1 MSDIIVVNAVSR
13 ESGTSNEA
21 RRLRREGKLPAVV
34 YGGDKDSIAVTLEP
48 RELLK
53 ILKSDSGQNTVFEVK
68 IGDKGAAEIVMVF
81 DYQVDPIR
89 HHLTHADLVRIS
101 MDKAIEVSVHLV
113 FTGEPLG
120 VKNDGGVL
128 DQAMR
133 EVMVECL
140 PTDIPESLEVD
151 VSELEI
157 GDSVRVVD
165 IKLPPNV
172 KMLIDEDTTLAS
184 VVPPVSEEDLEV
196 AVEEVLFGEEVE
208 PELVGEGEEGEAQPD
223 AKPDKEEAGDKE

>member
-1 MSDIIVVNAVSR
+1 MSEIIVNAVSR
-13 ESGTSNEA
+13 EQGSSNEA
-21 RRLRREGKLPAVV
+21 RRLRRAGKLPAVV
-34 YGGDKDSIAVTLEP
+34 YGGAKDSIAVTLEP

-53 ILKSDSGQNTVFEVK
+53 ILKSDSGQNTVFQVK
-68 IGDKGAAEIVMVF
+68 IGDEGAAETVMVF

-101 MDKAIEVSVHLV
+101 MDKAIEVSVQLV
-113 FTGEPLG
+113 FSGEPLG
-120 VKNDGGVL
+120 VKIDGGVL

-133 EVMVECL
+133 EVGVECL

-172 KMLIDEDTTLAS
+172 KVLIDEDTTLAS
-184 VVPPVSEEDLEV
+184 VVPPVSEEDLE
-196 AVEEVLFGEEVE
+196 APVEEVPFGEEVE
-208 PELVGEGEEGEAQPD
+208 PELVGEDEEGEADPD
-223 AKPDKEEAGDKE
+223 AKPEKEEGGDSE

>member
-1 MSDIIVVNAVSR
+1 MSEIIVNAISR

-53 ILKSDSGQNTVFEVK
+53 ILKSDSGQNTVFQVK
-68 IGDKGAAEIVMVF
+68 IGDKGIAETVMVF

-89 HHLTHADLVRIS
+89 HNLTHADLVRIS
-101 MDKAIEVSVHLV
+101 MDKLIEVSVQLV
-113 FTGEPLG
+113 FSGEPQG
-120 VKNDGGVL
+120 VKLDGGVL

-133 EVMVECL
+133 EVTVECL

-151 VSELEI
+151 VSELMI
-157 GDSVRVVD
+157 GDSVRVAD
-165 IKLPPNV
+165 IKVPRNV
-172 KMLIDEDTTLAS
+172 KVLFDEDTTLAS

-196 AVEEVLFGEEVE
+196 AVEEVPFGEEVE
-208 PELVGEGEEGEAQPD
+208 PELVGVDEEGEAQPE
-223 AKPDKEEAGDKE
+223 AKPEKEEGGDSE

>member
-1 MSDIIVVNAVSR
+1 MSEIIVNAVSR
-13 ESGTSNEA
+13 EPGSGNDA

-34 YGGDKDSIAVTLEP
+34 YGGDKDSIAVTLDP

-53 ILKSDSGQNTVFEVK
+53 ILKSDSGQNTIFQVK
-68 IGDKGAAEIVMVF
+68 IGDKGAAETVMVF

-113 FTGEPLG
+113 FTGEPEG
-120 VKNDGGVL
+120 VKIDGGVL

-133 EVMVECL
+133 EVTVECL

-151 VSELEI
+151 VSALQI
-157 GDSVRVVD
+157 GDSVRVAD
-165 IKLPPNV
+165 IVVPPGV
-172 KMLIDEDTTLAS
+172 TMLTDEDSTLAS

-196 AVEEVLFGEEVE
+196 AVEEVPFGEEVE
-208 PELVGEGEEGEAQPD
+208 PERVGVDEKGEAPSEEEE
-223 AKPDKEEAGDKE
+223 PEKEEAGDSE

>member
-1 MSDIIVVNAVSR
+1 MSEIIVNAVSR
-13 ESGTSNEA
+13 EKGSSNEA
-21 RRLRREGKLPAVV
+21 RRLRRAGKLPAVV
-34 YGGDKDSIAVTLEP
+34 YGGAKDSIAVTLEP

-53 ILKSDSGQNTVFEVK
+53 ILKSDSGQNTVFQVK
-68 IGDKGAAEIVMVF
+68 IGDEGAAETVMVF

-101 MDKAIEVSVHLV
+101 MDKAIEVSVQLV
-113 FTGEPLG
+113 FSGEPEG
-120 VKNDGGVL
+120 VKIDGGVL

-133 EVMVECL
+133 EVSVECL

-172 KMLIDEDTTLAS
+172 KVLIDEDTTLAS
-184 VVPPVSEEDLEV
+184 VVPPVSEEDLE
-196 AVEEVLFGEEVE
+196 APVEEVPFGEEVE
-208 PELVGEGEEGEAQPD
+208 PELVGEDEEGEAQPD
-223 AKPDKEEAGDKE
+223 AKPEKEEGGDSE

>member
-1 MSDIIVVNAVSR
+1 MSEIIVNAVSR
-13 ESGTSNEA
+13 EQGSSNEA
-21 RRLRREGKLPAVV
+21 RRLRRAGKLPAVV
-34 YGGDKDSIAVTLEP
+34 YGGAKDSIAVTLEP

-53 ILKSDSGQNTVFEVK
+53 ILKSDSGQNTVFQVK
-68 IGDKGAAEIVMVF
+68 IGDEGAAETVMVF

-101 MDKAIEVSVHLV
+101 MDKAIEVSVQLV
-113 FTGEPLG
+113 FSGEPLG
-120 VKNDGGVL
+120 VKIDGGVL

-133 EVMVECL
+133 EVGVECL

-172 KMLIDEDTTLAS
+172 KVLIDEDTTLAS
-184 VVPPVSEEDLEV
+184 VVPPVSEEDLE
-196 AVEEVLFGEEVE
+196 APVEEVPFGEEVE
-208 PELVGEGEEGEAQPD
+208 PELVGEGEEGEADPD
-223 AKPDKEEAGDKE
+223 AKPEKEEGGDSE

>member
-1 MSDIIVVNAVSR
+1 MSEIIVNAVAR
-13 ESGTSNEA
+13 EASTSNEA

-48 RELLK
+48 RQILK
-53 ILKSDSGQNTVFEVK
+53 ILKSDSGQNTVFQVK
-68 IGDKGAAEIVMVF
+68 IGDEGAAETVMVF
-81 DYQVDPIR
+81 EYQVDPIR

-113 FTGEPLG
+113 FTGEPKG
-120 VKNDGGVL
+120 VTIDGGVL

-133 EVMVECL
+133 EVTVECL

-165 IKLPPNV
+165 IKVPRNV
-172 KMLIDEDTTLAS
+172 KILVDEDTTLAS

-196 AVEEVLFGEEVE
+196 AVEEVPFGEEVE
-208 PELVGEGEEGEAQPD
+208 PELVGEGEEGEAEPEE
-223 AKPDKEEAGDKE
+223 KPEKEEAGDTE

>member
-1 MSDIIVVNAVSR
+1 MSEIIVNAVSR
-13 ESGTSNEA
+13 EQGSSNEA
-21 RRLRREGKLPAVV
+21 RRLRRAGKLPAVV
-34 YGGDKDSIAVTLEP
+34 YGGAKDSIAVTLEP

-53 ILKSDSGQNTVFEVK
+53 ILKSDSGQNTVFQVK
-68 IGDKGAAEIVMVF
+68 IGDEGAAETVMVF

-101 MDKAIEVSVHLV
+101 MDKAIEVSVQLV
-113 FTGEPLG
+113 FSGEPEG
-120 VKNDGGVL
+120 VKIDGGVL

-133 EVMVECL
+133 EVSVECL

-172 KMLIDEDTTLAS
+172 KVLIDEDTTLAS
-184 VVPPVSEEDLEV
+184 VVPPVSEEDLE
-196 AVEEVLFGEEVE
+196 APVEEVPFGEEVE
-208 PELVGEGEEGEAQPD
+208 PELVGEGEEGEADPD
-223 AKPDKEEAGDKE
+223 AKPEKEEGGDSE

>member
-1 MSDIIVVNAVSR
+1 MSDITIVDAVSR
-13 ESGTSNEA
+13 EPGSSNEA

-34 YGGDKDSIAVTLEP
+34 YGGGKDSFAVTLEP
-48 RELLK
+48 RDLLR

-68 IGDKGAAEIVMVF
+68 IGDEGAAETVMVF

-89 HHLTHADLVRIS
+89 HQLTHADLVRIS
-101 MDKAIEVSVHLV
+101 MDKAIEVSVQLV
-113 FTGEPLG
+113 FTGVPKG
-120 VKNDGGVL
+120 VEMDGGVL

-133 EVMVECL
+133 EVTVECL
-140 PTDIPESLEVD
+140 PKDIPEGLVVD

-157 GDSVRVVD
+157 GDSVRVED
-165 IKLPPNV
+165 IVVPSSVRVLV
-172 KMLIDEDTTLAS
+172 DEDTTLAS

-196 AVEEVLFGEEVE
+196 AVEEVPFGEEVA

-223 AKPDKEEAGDKE
+223 ATPDKEEAGDKE

>member
-1 MSDIIVVNAVSR
+1 MSDIIIVNAIPR
-13 ESGTSNEA
+13 ESGSSNVA

-68 IGDKGAAEIVMVF
+68 IGDKGAAETVMVF

-101 MDKAIEVSVHLV
+101 MDKAIEVSVHLL
-113 FTGEPLG
+113 FTGEPEG

-133 EVMVECL
+133 EVTVECL

-151 VSELEI
+151 VSALEI
-157 GDSVRVVD
+157 GDSVRVED
-165 IKLPPNV
+165 IVVPRGV
-172 KMLIDEDTTLAS
+172 KMLVDEDTTLAS

-196 AVEEVLFGEEVE
+196 AVEEVPFGEELE
-208 PELVGEGEEGEAQPD
+208 PEMVGADEEGEGTPD
-223 AKPDKEEAGDKE
+223 AKPDKEEAGDTE

>member
-1 MSDIIVVNAVSR
+1 MSEIIVNAVSR
-13 ESGTSNEA
+13 ESSTSNEA

-34 YGGDKDSIAVTLEP
+34 YGGDKDSIAVTLVP
-48 RELLK
+48 RELLT
-53 ILKSDSGQNTVFEVK
+53 ILKSDSGQNTVFQVK
-68 IGDKGAAEIVMVF
+68 IGDEDAAETVMVF

-89 HHLTHADLVRIS
+89 HNLTHADLVRIS

-113 FTGEPLG
+113 FTGEPKG
-120 VKNDGGVL
+120 VEMDGGVL

-133 EVMVECL
+133 EVTVECL

-165 IKLPPNV
+165 IVVPRNV
-172 KMLIDEDTTLAS
+172 KVLVDEDTTLAS

-196 AVEEVLFGEEVE
+196 AVEEVPFGEEVE
-208 PELVGEGEEGEAQPD
+208 PELVGEGEEGEAEPEE
-223 AKPDKEEAGDKE
+223 KPEKEEAGDTE

>member
-1 MSDIIVVNAVSR
+1 MSDIIVNAVSR
-13 ESGTSNEA
+13 EQGSSNEA

-53 ILKSDSGQNTVFEVK
+53 ILKSDSGQNTVFQVK
-68 IGDKGAAEIVMVF
+68 VGDKGIAETVMVF

-101 MDKAIEVSVHLV
+101 MDELIEVSVHLV
-113 FTGEPLG
+113 FVGEPQG
-120 VKNDGGVL
+120 VKMDGGVL

-133 EVMVECL
+133 EVEVECL
-140 PTDIPESLEVD
+140 PTDIPEKFEVD
-151 VSELEI
+151 VSALEI
-157 GDSVRVVD
+157 GDSVRVAD
-165 IKLPPNV
+165 ITLPPNV
-172 KMLIDEDTTLAS
+172 KVLIDEDTTLAS

-196 AVEEVLFGEEVE
+196 AVEEVPFGEEVGPERVGAGEDAE
-208 PELVGEGEEGEAQPD
+208 PEPD
-223 AKPDKEEAGDKE
+223 AKPAKGEGGDSE

>member
-1 MSDIIVVNAVSR
+1 MSEIIVNAVSR
-13 ESGTSNEA
+13 ESSTSNEA

-34 YGGDKDSIAVTLEP
+34 YGGDKDSIAITLVP
-48 RELLK
+48 RELLN
-53 ILKSDSGQNTVFEVK
+53 ILKSDSGQNTVFQVK
-68 IGDKGAAEIVMVF
+68 IGDEDAAETVMVF

-89 HHLTHADLVRIS
+89 HNLTHADLVRIS

-113 FTGEPLG
+113 FTGEPKG
-120 VKNDGGVL
+120 VEMDGGVL

-133 EVMVECL
+133 EVTVECL

-165 IKLPPNV
+165 IVVPRNV
-172 KMLIDEDTTLAS
+172 KVLVDEDTTLAS

-196 AVEEVLFGEEVE
+196 AVEEVPFGEEVE
-208 PELVGEGEEGEAQPD
+208 PELVGEGEEGEAEPEE
-223 AKPDKEEAGDKE
+223 KPEKEEAGDTE